1 MMDYEK
7 KLEYSGKLNKL
18 ASFKRTRKYSEAIE
32 PTSQEELDERFVQSQ
47 EVLER
52 IARCEKILFRKT
64 SECDILFCLH
74 CQMFIDQTKKNIC
87 NYCNHVFCDKHK
99 LEIRH
104 NCPKMPKD
112 EKMQNYQNAKNMFQM
127 RLRQIKM
134 KAGS

>member
-1 MMDYEK
+1 MMEVESKIKYNENI
-7 KLEYSGKLNKL
+7 NKL
-18 ASFKRTRKYSEAIE
+18 TKFKRTRKLSEAIE
-32 PTSQEELDERFVQSQ
+32 QISQEDLDERFLKSQ

-64 SECDILFCLH
+64 CESDILFCLH
-74 CQMFIDQTKKNIC
+74 CQMFIDESKKNIC
-87 NYCNHVFCDKHK
+87 NYCSGIFCEKHK

-104 NCPKMPKD
+104 NCPKAPKD
-112 EKMQNYQNAKNMFQM
+112 EKLQSFQNAKNMFQM